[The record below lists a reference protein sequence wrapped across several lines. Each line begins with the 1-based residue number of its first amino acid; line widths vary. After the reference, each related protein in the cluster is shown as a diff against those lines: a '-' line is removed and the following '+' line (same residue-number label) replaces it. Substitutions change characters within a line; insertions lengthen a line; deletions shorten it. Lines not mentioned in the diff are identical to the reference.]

1 MDSKTARKP
10 YVFDRLGRK
19 PAHNKPVC
27 IFWRNGKCLRNP
39 CRFLHSELPVMCA
52 KKGSNTESSNQQDLP
67 TKNSNYIRTKNKLIL
82 KRSLETT
89 VENSREDAGSKDCK
103 RGTSKNLAL
112 KNEESGSNSTEDVL
126 TKSEDVLTKSEDVL
140 KKSEDVLEQNVCQ
153 YWVHGNCIDGDKC
166 QSLHSWFHADGL
178 SILARL
184 QGHTKAVTGIALP
197 EKNNKLYTGSSDRT
211 VRIWDCHTGQCA
223 QVVELGADIGSM
235 ISEAVWVFI
244 GMPNVIKALNTE
256 LGAEYDLSGP
266 IGQVYAMATTHDIT
280 LFAGG
285 QDGVILAWKCTSE
298 TNSPFQPVASLKGH
312 TSDVVALTVGRER
325 LYSGSKDHTIRVWD
339 HKTLECV
346 MTLDGHA
353 DTVTSL
359 ICWEDFLLSG
369 SLDRTVKAWAMNEEG
384 RVEAIYT
391 HVEEHG
397 VVAFCGIE
405 DGNGK
410 PTLYCSCNNNSVQLY
425 EMPSFGDGGRLF
437 AKQEVKVILQGPKGL
452 GLFFTGDQT
461 GLVTAWRWL
470 PKSKE

>member
-1 MDSKTARKP
+1 MELLQALRGVLMDVKTARKKP
-10 YVFDRLGRK
+10 CVFDRLRRK
-19 PAHNKPVC
+19 PLDISHNKSVC

-39 CRFLHSELPVMCA
+39 CRFLHSELPVTCA
-52 KKGSNTESSNQQDLP
+52 KKGSYTVSSNQQDLP
-67 TKNSNYIRTKNKLIL
+67 TKNSNYIRNKNKLVL

-89 VENSREDAGSKDCK
+89 VENSREDSGSKDCE

-112 KNEESGSNSTEDVL
+112 KNEGSGSSSTEAVL
-126 TKSEDVLTKSEDVL
+126 MKSEDVCK
-140 KKSEDVLEQNVCQ
+140 QNVCQ
-153 YWVHGNCIDGDKC
+153 SWVHGNCIDGDKC

-184 QGHTKAVTGIALP
+184 QGHTKTVTGIALP

-223 QVVELGADIGSM
+223 RVVELGADIGSM

-244 GMPNVIKALNTE
+244 GMPNVVKALNTE
-256 LGAEYDLSGP
+256 SGAEYNLNGP
-266 IGQVYAMATTHDIT
+266 IGQVYAMATTNDIM

-285 QDGVILAWKCTSE
+285 QDGVILAWKCTTE
-298 TNSPFQPVASLKGH
+298 TNPPFQPVASLKGH
-312 TSDVVALTVGRER
+312 TSDVVSLTVGCEW

-359 ICWEDFLLSG
+359 ICWEDYLLSG
-369 SLDRTVKAWAMNEEG
+369 SLDRTIKAWALNEG
-384 RVEAIYT
+384 GHLEAIYT

-397 VVAFCGIE
+397 VVAFWGMKDE
-405 DGNGK
+405 NGK
-410 PTLYCSCNNNSVQLY
+410 PTLYCSCNNNYVQLY
-425 EMPSFGDGGRLF
+425 EMPSFVDGGRLF
-437 AKQEVKVILQGPKGL
+437 AKQEVKVILHGPKGL

-461 GLVTAWRWL
+461 GLVTAWR
-470 PKSKE
+470 

>member
-1 MDSKTARKP
+1 MELLQALRGVLMDVKTARKKP
-10 YVFDRLGRK
+10 CVFDRLRRK
-19 PAHNKPVC
+19 PLDISHNKSVC

-39 CRFLHSELPVMCA
+39 CRFLHSELPVTCA
-52 KKGSNTESSNQQDLP
+52 KKGSYTVSSNQQDLP
-67 TKNSNYIRTKNKLIL
+67 TKNSNYIRNKNKLVL

-89 VENSREDAGSKDCK
+89 VENSREDSGSKDCE

-112 KNEESGSNSTEDVL
+112 KNEGSGSSSTEAVL
-126 TKSEDVLTKSEDVL
+126 MKSEDVCK
-140 KKSEDVLEQNVCQ
+140 QNVCQ
-153 YWVHGNCIDGDKC
+153 SWVHGNCIDGDKC

-184 QGHTKAVTGIALP
+184 QGHTKTVTGIALP

-223 QVVELGADIGSM
+223 RVVELGADIGSM

-244 GMPNVIKALNTE
+244 GMPNVVKALNTE
-256 LGAEYDLSGP
+256 SGAEYNLNGP
-266 IGQVYAMATTHDIT
+266 IGQVYAMATTNDIM

-285 QDGVILAWKCTSE
+285 Q
-298 TNSPFQPVASLKGH
+298 
-312 TSDVVALTVGRER
+312 
-325 LYSGSKDHTIRVWD
+325 VWD

-359 ICWEDFLLSG
+359 ICWEDYLLSG
-369 SLDRTVKAWAMNEEG
+369 SLDRTIKAWALNEG
-384 RVEAIYT
+384 GHLEAIYT

-397 VVAFCGIE
+397 VVAFWGMKDE
-405 DGNGK
+405 NGK
-410 PTLYCSCNNNSVQLY
+410 PTLYCSCNNNYVQLY
-425 EMPSFGDGGRLF
+425 EMPSFVDGGRLF
-437 AKQEVKVILQGPKGL
+437 AKQEVKVILHGPKGL

-461 GLVTAWRWL
+461 GLVTAWR
-470 PKSKE
+470 